1 MKTLRGRFIL
11 THILPTL
18 LVVPLA
24 SLIIL
29 YLVETQVLLTQ
40 LAADVE
46 SQALLLAEL
55 LEEDSA
61 VWQDNERARFFVV
74 RVRTA
79 VTGDITLQTPDGAIL
94 ASTNPSAGSGQ
105 APQSPQSQIGN
116 LPISQSQSDTRTTY
130 TLFIQS
136 AEAAVPV
143 YDVQNQLAGYV
154 RVTSTLDTA
163 NQVFTELRRLI
174 ILVVVVELII
184 GVVIGA
190 YLAARMAWPITAA
203 STAVTDIAHHN
214 RTEPIPESGTVEL
227 KALTH
232 AVNVLATRLR
242 ELEDNRRHLLANLVH
257 ELGRPLG
264 AMLAAVSALRSGA
277 DEDPALRAELLKGV
291 EEHIHVMRPLLDD
304 LAQLGG
310 QVLGTRELNRQP
322 VALSDWLPPLL
333 LPWRAAAQEKG
344 LRWQTDIS
352 PHLPTLE
359 IDPDRLA
366 QAIGNL
372 LSNAIKYT
380 PKEGQVMVTAA
391 STSDL
396 ELPDSRSPLST
407 GVTQRQT
414 VLITIADTGPGIPPD
429 EQSRIFE
436 PFYRSRAQT
445 RFPQGMGLGLTIAR
459 DLVEAHG
466 GQLTLESEVG
476 QGSKFVIELAVSN

>member
-29 YLVETQVLLTQ
+29 YLVETQVVLRQ
-40 LAADVE
+40 LAADVQ

-55 LEEDSA
+55 LEADSE
-61 VWQDNERARFFVV
+61 VWQNSERARFFVA
-74 RVRTA
+74 RVSTA
-79 VTGDITLQTPDGAIL
+79 VTGDITLQTSDGDIL
-94 ASTNPSAGSGQ
+94 ATTL
-105 APQSPQSQIGN
+105 QSPQLQISH
-116 LPISQSQSDTRTTY
+116 LPISQSPSDPQITY

-154 RVTSTLDTA
+154 YVTSTLDA
-163 NQVFTELRRLI
+163 AGQVFTELRRLV
-174 ILVVVVELII
+174 ILVVVVELLM
-184 GVVIGA
+184 GAAMGA
-190 YLAARMAWPITAA
+190 YLAARMVRPIAAA

-214 RTEPIPESGTVEL
+214 RAEPIPETGAVEMR
-227 KALTH
+227 ALSH
-232 AVNVLATRLR
+232 AVNVLAAQLR
-242 ELEDNRRHLLANLVH
+242 ELEDNRRQLLANLVH

-264 AMLAAVSALRSGA
+264 AMLAAVTALRNGA

-291 EEHIHVMRPLLDD
+291 EEHIQVMRPLLDD

-322 VALSDWLPPLL
+322 VMLSDWLPPLL
-333 LPWRAAAQEKG
+333 LSWRAAAQEKG
-344 LRWQTDIS
+344 LRWQTDIA
-352 PHLPTLE
+352 PHLPTLQ
-359 IDPDRLA
+359 IDADRLA

-380 PKEGQVMVTAA
+380 PKEGVVTVTAVHQDNA
-391 STSDL
+391 
-396 ELPDSRSPLST
+396 
-407 GVTQRQT
+407 VQ
-414 VLITIADTGPGIPPD
+414 ITIADTGPGIPPD
-429 EQSRIFE
+429 EQSRVFE

-466 GQLTLESEVG
+466 GQLDLKSEEG
-476 QGSKFVIELAVSN
+476 KGSRFVIELAVSSKQ

>member
-1 MKTLRGRFIL
+1 MHTLRSRFIL

-29 YLVETQVLLTQ
+29 YLVETQVVLKQ
-40 LAADVE
+40 LATDVQ

-55 LEEDSA
+55 LEEDST
-61 VWQDNERARFFVV
+61 VWQNSERARFFVA
-74 RVRTA
+74 RVSTA
-79 VTGDITLQTPDGAIL
+79 VTGDITLQTPDGNIL

-105 APQSPQSQIGN
+105 VPQSPS
-116 LPISQSQSDTRTTY
+116 STRTTY
-130 TLFIQS
+130 TLFAQS

-154 RVTSTLDTA
+154 RVSSTLDA
-163 NQVFTELRRLI
+163 AAQVFAELRRLVL
-174 ILVVVVELII
+174 LVVLSELVI
-184 GVVIGA
+184 GVVIGV
-190 YLAARMAWPITAA
+190 YLAARLARPIVAA

-214 RTEPIPESGTVEL
+214 RTDPIPETGAMEIKTLS
-227 KALTH
+227 H
-232 AVNVLATRLR
+232 AVNVLAARLR
-242 ELEDNRRHLLANLVH
+242 ELEENRRQLLANLVH

-264 AMLAAVSALRSGA
+264 AMLAAVTALRSGA
-277 DEDPALRAELLKGV
+277 DEDPALRTELLKGV
-291 EEHIHVMRPLLDD
+291 EEHIHIMRPLLDD

-310 QVLGTRELNRQP
+310 QVLGTRELNHQP

-359 IDPDRLA
+359 IDADRMA

-380 PKEGQVMVTAA
+380 PKEGEVRVTA
-391 STSDL
+391 
-396 ELPDSRSPLST
+396 
-407 GVTQRQT
+407 VTAENAVQ
-414 VLITIADTGPGIPPD
+414 ITIADTGPGIRAD
-429 EQSRIFE
+429 EQTRIFE

-466 GQLTLESEVG
+466 GHLTLESEVG
-476 QGSKFVIELAVSN
+476 KGSQFVIRIP

>member
-1 MKTLRGRFIL
+1 MSFAKPDSSMRTLRGRFVL

-29 YLVETQVLLTQ
+29 YLVETQVVLRQ
-40 LAADVE
+40 LAADVQ

-55 LEEDSA
+55 LEADSE
-61 VWQDNERARFFVV
+61 VWQNSERARFFVA
-74 RVRTA
+74 RVSTA
-79 VTGDITLQTPDGAIL
+79 VTGDITLQSPDGAIL
-94 ASTNPSAGSGQ
+94 ASTNP
-105 APQSPQSQIGN
+105 QSPISD
-116 LPISQSQSDTRTTY
+116 LPISQSPSDPQITY
-130 TLFIQS
+130 TLFVQS

-154 RVTSTLDTA
+154 YVSSTLDA
-163 NQVFTELRRLI
+163 AGQVFTGLRRLV
-174 ILVVVVELII
+174 ILVVVVELM
-184 GVVIGA
+184 IGA
-190 YLAARMAWPITAA
+190 AIGAVLAARMARPIAVA

-214 RTEPIPESGTVEL
+214 RTEPIPETGAIEMR
-227 KALTH
+227 ALSH
-232 AVNVLATRLR
+232 AVNVLAARLR
-242 ELEDNRRHLLANLVH
+242 ELEDNRRQLLANLVH

-264 AMLAAVSALRSGA
+264 AMLAAVTALRSGA

-291 EEHIHVMRPLLDD
+291 EEHIQVMRPLLDD

-333 LPWRAAAQEKG
+333 LPWRASAQEKG

-352 PHLPTLE
+352 PHLPKLE

-380 PKEGQVMVTAA
+380 PKEGEVRVTAVHQDNA
-391 STSDL
+391 
-396 ELPDSRSPLST
+396 
-407 GVTQRQT
+407 VQ
-414 VLITIADTGPGIPPD
+414 ITIADTGPGIPPD
-429 EQSRIFE
+429 EQTRIFE

-466 GQLTLESEVG
+466 GQLTLKSEEG
-476 QGSKFVIELAVSN
+476 KGSRFVIELAVSSKQ

>member
-1 MKTLRGRFIL
+1 MKTLRGSFIL

-18 LVVPLA
+18 LVAPLA
-24 SLIIL
+24 GLIIL
-29 YLVETQVLLTQ
+29 YLVETQVVLKQ
-40 LAADVE
+40 LAADVQ

-55 LEEDSA
+55 LEADSE
-61 VWQDNERARFFVV
+61 VWQNSDRARFFVA
-74 RVRTA
+74 RVSTA

-94 ASTNPSAGSGQ
+94 ASTNP
-105 APQSPQSQIGN
+105 QSPN
-116 LPISQSQSDTRTTY
+116 LPISQSPSSTTY
-130 TLFIQS
+130 TLLIQS

-154 RVTSTLDTA
+154 RVSSTLDA
-163 NQVFTELRRLI
+163 ASQVFTELRRLI

-184 GVVIGA
+184 GAVMGA
-190 YLAARMAWPITAA
+190 VLAARMVRPIAAA

-214 RTEPIPESGTVEL
+214 RTEPIPETGAVEM
-227 KALTH
+227 KAL
-232 AVNVLATRLR
+232 AQSVNVLAARLR
-242 ELEDNRRHLLANLVH
+242 ELEDNRRQLLANLVH

-291 EEHIHVMRPLLDD
+291 EEHIHIMRPLLDD

-359 IDPDRLA
+359 IDADRLA

-372 LSNAIKYT
+372 LSNAVKYT
-380 PKEGQVMVTAA
+380 PKEGEVMVTA
-391 STSDL
+391 
-396 ELPDSRSPLST
+396 
-407 GVTQRQT
+407 VTQNDA
-414 VLITIADTGPGIPPD
+414 VVITIADNGPGIPPD

-466 GQLTLESEVG
+466 GQLTLASEVG
-476 QGSKFVIELAVSN
+476 KGSCFVIRIS

>member
-29 YLVETQVLLTQ
+29 YLVETQVVLKQ
-40 LAADVE
+40 LAADVQ

-55 LEEDSA
+55 LEEDST
-61 VWQDNERARFFVV
+61 VWQNREQARFFVA
-74 RVRTA
+74 RVSTA
-79 VTGDITLQTPDGAIL
+79 VTGDITLQTPDGDIL
-94 ASTNPSAGSGQ
+94 ASTD
-105 APQSPQSQIGN
+105 PQSPQPQVGN
-116 LPISQSQSDTRTTY
+116 LSISQSPSEPQITY
-130 TLFIQS
+130 TLFAQS

-154 RVTSTLDTA
+154 RVSSTLDA
-163 NQVFTELRRLI
+163 AAQVFTDLRRLV
-174 ILVVVVELII
+174 ILVVLAELVI
-184 GVVIGA
+184 GVVLGV
-190 YLAARMAWPITAA
+190 YLAGRMARPIVAA

-214 RTEPIPESGTVEL
+214 RTDPIPETGAVEIKTL
-227 KALTH
+227 SH
-232 AVNVLATRLR
+232 AVNVLAARLR
-242 ELEDNRRHLLANLVH
+242 ELEDNRRQLLANLVH

-304 LAQLGG
+304 LVQLGG

-344 LRWQTDIS
+344 LRWQTDIAAN
-352 PHLPTLE
+352 LPTLE
-359 IDPDRLA
+359 MDADRMA

-380 PKEGQVMVTAA
+380 PKEGEVRVTA
-391 STSDL
+391 
-396 ELPDSRSPLST
+396 
-407 GVTQRQT
+407 VTQNGA
-414 VLITIADTGPGIPPD
+414 VVITIADTGPGIPTD
-429 EQSRIFE
+429 EQTRVFE

-466 GQLTLESEVG
+466 GQLTLESEMG
-476 QGSKFVIELAVSN
+476 KGSRFVIELAVNSEQ

>member
-29 YLVETQVLLTQ
+29 YLVETQVLLQ
-40 LAADVE
+40 DLAADVQ
-46 SQALLLAEL
+46 SQALLLAVL
-55 LEEDSA
+55 LEEDNT
-61 VWQDNERARFFVV
+61 VWQNSEQARFFVA
-74 RVRTA
+74 RVSTA
-79 VTGDITLQTPDGAIL
+79 VTGDITLQTPDGDIL
-94 ASTNPSAGSGQ
+94 ASTSL
-105 APQSPQSQIGN
+105 QSPN
-116 LPISQSQSDTRTTY
+116 LPISQSPSDTQITY
-130 TLFIQS
+130 TLFAQS

-143 YDVQNQLAGYV
+143 YDVENQLAGYV
-154 RVTSTLDTA
+154 RVSSTLDA
-163 NQVFTELRRLI
+163 AAQVFTELRRLVV
-174 ILVVVVELII
+174 LVVLVELVI
-184 GVVIGA
+184 GVGIGV
-190 YLAARMAWPITAA
+190 YLAARMARPIVAA
-203 STAVTDIAHHN
+203 STAVTDITHHN
-214 RTEPIPESGTVEL
+214 RTDPIPEMG
-227 KALTH
+227 ALEIKTLSQ
-232 AVNVLATRLR
+232 AVNVLAARLR
-242 ELEDNRRHLLANLVH
+242 ELEENRRQLLANLVH

-291 EEHIHVMRPLLDD
+291 EEHIHVMRPLLED

-344 LRWQTDIS
+344 LRWQTDIA
-352 PHLPTLE
+352 PDVPTLE

-380 PKEGQVMVTAA
+380 QQGGEVGVTA
-391 STSDL
+391 
-396 ELPDSRSPLST
+396 
-407 GVTQRQT
+407 VTTDNAVQ
-414 VLITIADTGPGIPPD
+414 ITIADTGPGIPAD

-466 GQLTLESEVG
+466 GHLTLVSEGG
-476 QGSKFVIELAVSN
+476 QGSQFTITMPCA

>member
-1 MKTLRGRFIL
+1 MFLEAQQDSMRTLRSRFIL

-29 YLVETQVLLTQ
+29 YLVETQVVLKQ
-40 LAADVE
+40 LAGDVQ

-55 LEEDSA
+55 LEEDST
-61 VWQDNERARFFVV
+61 VWQNREQARFFVA
-74 RVRTA
+74 RVQTA

-94 ASTNPSAGSGQ
+94 ASTNP
-105 APQSPQSQIGN
+105 QS
-116 LPISQSQSDTRTTY
+116 LISQSPNLQSPSPARTTY
-130 TLFIQS
+130 TLFAQS

-143 YDVQNQLAGYV
+143 YNVENQLAGYV
-154 RVTSTLDTA
+154 RVSSTLDA
-163 NQVFTELRRLI
+163 AAQVFTELRRLVI
-174 ILVVVVELII
+174 WVVLLELVIGIVI
-184 GVVIGA
+184 GV
-190 YLAARMAWPITAA
+190 YLAARLAGPIAAA
-203 STAVTDIAHHN
+203 STAVTGIAYHN
-214 RTEPIPESGTVEL
+214 RAEPIPETGAVEM
-227 KALTH
+227 KAL
-232 AVNVLATRLR
+232 AQSVNVLAARLR
-242 ELEDNRRHLLANLVH
+242 ELEDNRRQLLANLVH

-333 LPWRAAAQEKG
+333 LPWRASAQEKG
-344 LRWQTDIS
+344 LRWQTDIA
-352 PHLPTLE
+352 PNLPILE
-359 IDPDRLA
+359 IDADRMA

-372 LSNAIKYT
+372 LSNAVKYT
-380 PKEGQVMVTAA
+380 PREGEVMVTA
-391 STSDL
+391 
-396 ELPDSRSPLST
+396 
-407 GVTQRQT
+407 VTQQEA

-466 GQLTLESEVG
+466 GQLTLTSEVG
-476 QGSKFVIELAVSN
+476 KGSQFVIRIP

>member
-18 LVVPLA
+18 LVAPLA

-29 YLVETQVLLTQ
+29 YLVETQVVLRQ
-40 LAADVE
+40 LAADVQ

-55 LEEDSA
+55 LEEDST
-61 VWQDNERARFFVV
+61 VWQNSERARFFVA
-74 RVRTA
+74 RVSTA
-79 VTGDITLQTPDGAIL
+79 VTGDITLQTPDGDIL

-105 APQSPQSQIGN
+105 APQSPILSVSPSQ
-116 LPISQSQSDTRTTY
+116 PDTRTTY
-130 TLFIQS
+130 TLFAQS

-154 RVTSTLDTA
+154 RVSSTLDA
-163 NQVFTELRRLI
+163 AAKVFTELRRLVL
-174 ILVVVVELII
+174 LVVLSELVI
-184 GVVIGA
+184 GVVIGV
-190 YLAARMAWPITAA
+190 YLAARMARPITAA
-203 STAVTDIAHHN
+203 STAVTGIAHHN
-214 RTEPIPESGTVEL
+214 RTEPIPETGAVEMR
-227 KALTH
+227 ALSH
-232 AVNVLATRLR
+232 AVNVLAARLR
-242 ELEDNRRHLLANLVH
+242 ELEDNRRQLLANLVH

-264 AMLAAVSALRSGA
+264 AMLAAISALRSGA
-277 DEDPALRAELLKGV
+277 DEDPALRTELLKGV
-291 EEHIHVMRPLLDD
+291 EEHIQVMRPLLDD

-322 VALSDWLPPLL
+322 VALSEWLPPLL
-333 LPWRAAAQEKG
+333 LPWRASAQEKG

-359 IDPDRLA
+359 IDADRLA
-366 QAIGNL
+366 QTIGNL

-380 PKEGQVMVTAA
+380 PKEGEVRVTA
-391 STSDL
+391 
-396 ELPDSRSPLST
+396 
-407 GVTQRQT
+407 VHQNNT
-414 VLITIADTGPGIPPD
+414 VQITIADNGPGIPPD
-429 EQSRIFE
+429 EQSRVFE

-466 GQLTLESEVG
+466 GQLDLKSEEG
-476 QGSKFVIELAVSN
+476 KGSRFVIELAVSSEQ

>member
-24 SLIIL
+24 SLIVL
-29 YLVETQVLLTQ
+29 YLVETQVVLRQ
-40 LAADVE
+40 LAADVQ

-55 LEEDSA
+55 LEADSE
-61 VWQDNERARFFVV
+61 VWQNSERARFFVA
-74 RVRTA
+74 RVSTA
-79 VTGDITLQTPDGAIL
+79 VTGDITLQSPDGAIL
-94 ASTNPSAGSGQ
+94 ASTNP
-105 APQSPQSQIGN
+105 QSPQPQVGN
-116 LPISQSQSDTRTTY
+116 LPISQSPSDPQITY
-130 TLFIQS
+130 TLFVQS

-154 RVTSTLDTA
+154 YVSSTLDA
-163 NQVFTELRRLI
+163 AGQVFTGLRRLV
-174 ILVVVVELII
+174 ILVVVVELM
-184 GVVIGA
+184 IGA
-190 YLAARMAWPITAA
+190 AIGAVLAARMARPITAA

-214 RTEPIPESGTVEL
+214 RTEPIPETGAVEMR
-227 KALTH
+227 ALSH
-232 AVNVLATRLR
+232 AVNVLAARLR
-242 ELEDNRRHLLANLVH
+242 ELEDNRRQLLANLVH

-264 AMLAAVSALRSGA
+264 AMLAAITALRSGA
-277 DEDPALRAELLKGV
+277 DEDPTLRAELLKGV
-291 EEHIHVMRPLLDD
+291 EEHIQVMRPLLDD

-322 VALSDWLPPLL
+322 VALSEWLPPLL
-333 LPWRAAAQEKG
+333 LPWRASAQEKG

-380 PKEGQVMVTAA
+380 PKEGEVRVTAVHQDNA
-391 STSDL
+391 
-396 ELPDSRSPLST
+396 
-407 GVTQRQT
+407 VQ
-414 VLITIADTGPGIPPD
+414 IAIADTGPGIPPD
-429 EQSRIFE
+429 EQTRIFE

-466 GQLTLESEVG
+466 GHLTLESVVG
-476 QGSKFVIELAVSN
+476 KGSQFVIRIS